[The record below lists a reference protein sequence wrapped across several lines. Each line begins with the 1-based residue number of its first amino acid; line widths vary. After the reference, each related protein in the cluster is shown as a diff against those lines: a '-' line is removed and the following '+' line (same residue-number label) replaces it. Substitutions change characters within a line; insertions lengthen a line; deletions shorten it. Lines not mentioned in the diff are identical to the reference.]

1 MENQPNYQQ
10 QFSPQAP
17 LPNATPV
24 LVLGIIS
31 IVGCFCY
38 GIIGLVCG
46 IIAMVLAKKDLRLYN
61 ENPAGYTEGSYNNLK
76 AGRVCAIIGLI
87 LSAIYLLIII
97 CYLVFVG
104 TFILSHPQDIF
115 NHHSSI

>member
-10 QFSPQAP
+10 QFSPNPQMP

-38 GIIGLVCG
+38 GIV
-46 IIAMVLAKKDLRLYN
+46 
-61 ENPAGYTEGSYNNLK
+61 
-76 AGRVCAIIGLI
+76 GLI
-87 LSAIYLLIII
+87 CS
-97 CYLVFVG
+97 
-104 TFILSHPQDIF
+104 
-115 NHHSSI
+115 